1 MPAPPLERR
10 FPNISPKA
18 YEHPADRA
26 ATAALASIPFLETVV
41 RRLTEFQYERALRQ
55 LYLGN
60 AIRVGPDQLPEM
72 WASHLDVIEV
82 LDLSSRPQL
91 YLARGVWANAL
102 TIGTNEPMV
111 IVDSALVSLLDPEQL
126 RTVLAHEGAHILS
139 DHLLYR
145 TALEVILS
153 LSRLD
158 RLPFFAGLPLIAI
171 RSALLEWARATELT
185 CDRAAALAVGDPRLV
200 CRVLMTLAAGAQA
213 EALDLD
219 AFLAQAAEYED
230 WDSPFDRARR
240 FFVEVGVTHAFPVR
254 RVSELMRWV
263 RSGEW
268 ERIVGGEY
276 ATRDQPVD
284 ARQEAGDAVAFYA
297 DRFRGF
303 FQDAGES
310 VQAAGEQ
317 LADWLRGGGGGP
329 GRG

>member
-26 ATAALASIPFLETVV
+26 ATAALASIPFLDAVI

-60 AIRVGPDQLPEM
+60 AVRIGPDQLPDV
-72 WASHLDVIEV
+72 WASHLDVIDV
-82 LDLSSRPQL
+82 LDLPDRHQL
-91 YLARGVWANAL
+91 YLAQGVWANAL
-102 TIGTNEPMV
+102 TIGTKEPMV
-111 IVDSALVSLLDPEQL
+111 VIDSALMSLLDDEQV
-126 RTVLAHEGAHILS
+126 RAVLAHETAHILS

-145 TALEVILS
+145 TALEIILS
-153 LSRLD
+153 LSRVD
-158 RLPFFAGLPLIAI
+158 RMPFLAGLPVVAI
-171 RSALLEWARATELT
+171 RSALLEWARATELS

-213 EALDLD
+213 DALDLD

-263 RSGEW
+263 QSGEW
-268 ERIVGGEY
+268 ERIVSGDY
-276 ATRDQPVD
+276 ATRDQEVD
-284 ARQEAGDAVAFYA
+284 ARQEAGDAVVFYA

-303 FQDAGES
+303 FQDAGEG
-310 VQAAGEQ
+310 VQAAGQQ
-317 LADWLRGGGGGP
+317 LADWLRGGGNP
-329 GRG
+329 KP